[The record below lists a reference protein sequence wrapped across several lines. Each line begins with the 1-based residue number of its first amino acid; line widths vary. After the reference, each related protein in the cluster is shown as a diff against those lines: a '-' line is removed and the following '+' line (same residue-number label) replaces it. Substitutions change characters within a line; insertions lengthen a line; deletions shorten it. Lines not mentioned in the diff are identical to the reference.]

1 MFFNYF
7 CKISKVHLKAIFF
20 LVLLLL
26 LFSCNKSQESKSKAI
41 ISLDSIS
48 VCLNNQNLKLSEKE
62 IDYFYSVCDKNVNSQ
77 INRLNISNIS
87 VKYFNFNNL
96 DKFKIS
102 SRKLSNLSLASNDS
116 LNLAK
121 SYRFLAGYYKDV
133 NVYDSSFYYYLK
145 SEKIYKKADD
155 LEDYAIVL
163 LYKSVVQYYIS
174 DFLGSD
180 ITAKSSYQ
188 ILKGKKNYEKTYS
201 VLTQLGLVST
211 ELKEYGNAINYHKK
225 ALEIVRENKL
235 NYSYNQQSVCF
246 NNIGYLYLKQGEYDK
261 AIENFKL
268 GLEDLTLKN
277 IDPDLYSL
285 LIDNLGYSKLKINNL
300 DNVPQLFQNALKIR
314 DSLKDSNAI
323 IRSNIHLSE
332 YYDAI
337 KDTTF
342 SIRYS
347 KKALQLAKDSKSPF
361 DIVLSLKQAA
371 AVDKKNASAYTSDYI
386 RISDSLQD
394 VERKNKD
401 RFARIQLETDELIK
415 ENVFLTEKNK
425 RIIYSMFALGTIVLV
440 TVYSRT
446 QFLKNKYLLLE
457 QSQQRANEDIYRLVI
472 SEQDNI
478 EQGKNLEKKRIAKEL
493 HDGVLGRLFGLRLNL
508 DMLNSRDDDNV
519 SKDRKS
525 FLNELQLIEQDIREI
540 SHELSREKI
549 ALINNFLS
557 LTNVL
562 FENQVKIGKAK
573 LKTEIDSTINWDLL
587 SNSTRINLYRI
598 LQEALQ
604 NVNKYAKAKNISIS
618 FKKDINGNLILSIF
632 DNGIGFNVEEKS
644 KGIGLTNIFS
654 RIDESNGTIKINSE
668 RKKGTSILIVIPLES
683 KTIKS

>member
-1 MFFNYF
+1 M
-7 CKISKVHLKAIFF
+7 
-20 LVLLLL
+20 
-26 LFSCNKSQESKSKAI
+26 
-41 ISLDSIS
+41 SL
-48 VCLNNQNLKLSEKE
+48 
-62 IDYFYSVCDKNVNSQ
+62 
-77 INRLNISNIS
+77 
-87 VKYFNFNNL
+87 
-96 DKFKIS
+96 
-102 SRKLSNLSLASNDS
+102 SR
-116 LNLAK
+116 
-121 SYRFLAGYYKDV
+121 
-133 NVYDSSFYYYLK
+133 SFYLFK
-145 SEKIYKKADD
+145 KVNDNEK
-155 LEDYAIVL
+155 
-163 LYKSVVQYYIS
+163 LYGIQ
-174 DFLGSD
+174 
-180 ITAKSSYQ
+180 
-188 ILKGKKNYEKTYS
+188 N
-201 VLTQLGLVST
+201 QLGLVYNEINDFEKAIFYFNSA
-211 ELKEYGNAINYHKK
+211 LSILDNNNIINKEYQKLVCLSNLGLTYQNQKQYLKATEYYNKSLTDKKLLLNAPELYSNILDNLAYSN
-225 ALEIVRENKL
+225 LKL
-235 NYSYNQQSVCF
+235 N
-246 NNIGYLYLKQGEYDK
+246 K
-261 AIENFKL
+261 
-268 GLEDLTLKN
+268 
-277 IDPDLYSL
+277 
-285 LIDNLGYSKLKINNL
+285 IDNVAN
-300 DNVPQLFQNALKIR
+300 LFQNSLKIR
-314 DSLKDSNAI
+314 DSLQNIPAVI
-323 IRSNIHLSE
+323 TSNIHLSE
-332 YYDAI
+332 YYEAI
-337 KDTTF
+337 NDTLF

-347 KKALQLAKDSKSPF
+347 KKALKLSQDSKNPF
-361 DIVLSLKQAA
+361 DIVLALKQASK
-371 AVDKKNASAYTSDYI
+371 VDKQNSSAYTSDYI
-386 RISDSLQD
+386 KISDSLQNE
-394 VERKNKD
+394 ERKNLD

-557 LTNVL
+557 LTNAL

-632 DNGIGFNVEEKS
+632 DDGIGFNVEEKS

-683 KTIKS
+683 KTIKF

>member
-1 MFFNYF
+1 MKNFIYLFF
-7 CKISKVHLKAIFF
+7 ILI
-20 LVLLLL
+20 LI
-26 LFSCNKSQESKSKAI
+26 FSCNDKKIKKNIKYDKFDSVGYYLNNFNKENLSISSKKNYNNLAFKNLKEKENTLINRNNNYAI
-41 ISLDSIS
+41 ISNYFVLNDWNNYKKSSKLLLKYSIDSNDTISLVKAYRSLGNYYNNVSVLDSS
-48 VCLNNQNLKLSEKE
+48 
-62 IDYFYSVCDKNVNSQ
+62 
-77 INRLNISNIS
+77 
-87 VKYFNFNNL
+87 
-96 DKFKIS
+96 
-102 SRKLSNLSLASNDS
+102 
-116 LNLAK
+116 
-121 SYRFLAGYYKDV
+121 
-133 NVYDSSFYYYLK
+133 YYYYVK
-145 SEKIYKKADD
+145 AEKIYKIIN
-155 LEDYAIVL
+155 DYDGYSIIL
-163 LYKSVVQYYIS
+163 LKKGIIQYNINDFIGANLTLSIS
-174 DFLGSD
+174 YNY
-180 ITAKSSYQ
+180 AKKINDNYRIYG
-188 ILKGKKNYEKTYS
+188 ILN
-201 VLTQLGLVST
+201 QLGLVSNQIRDYNKSIEYLNLALQTVKENSLQT
-211 ELKEYGNAINYHKK
+211 ELNEESICLSNIGLVYENLKNYKK
-225 ALEIVRENKL
+225 AIFYYEK
-235 NYSYNQQSVCF
+235 C
-246 NNIGYLYLKQGEYDK
+246 
-261 AIENFKL
+261 
-268 GLEDLTLKN
+268 LTNTNLKN
-277 IDPDLYSL
+277 ESPLLYSNI
-285 LIDNLGYSKLKINNL
+285 IDNLSSAKLKSKKL
-300 DNVPQLFQNALKIR
+300 ETPFLFQEALKIR
-314 DSLKDSNAI
+314 DSINEISAI
-323 IRSNIHLSE
+323 IGSNIHLSE

-347 KKALQLAKDSKSPF
+347 KKALQLSKDSQNPF

-386 RISDSLQD
+386 RISDSLQN
-394 VERKNKD
+394 VERINLD

-415 ENVFLTEKNK
+415 ENTFLTERNK
-425 RIIYSMFALGTIVLV
+425 RIIGLVFAFGSIFLILF
-440 TVYSRT
+440 YSRT

-472 SEQDNI
+472 SEQDSI
-478 EQGKNLEKKRIAKEL
+478 DQGKNLEKKRIAKEL

-557 LTNVL
+557 LTNAL

-632 DNGIGFNVEEKS
+632 DDGIGFNVEEKS

-683 KTIKS
+683 KTIKF